1 MTSEINTITL
11 GLTGASGLQY
21 GIRLL
26 ECLLNAKKKV
36 YLVMSQ
42 AAQVVAAMETE
53 LNLPAQPENLQT
65 FLEKKFSVNEKQLK
79 VLGHQQ
85 WAAPIASGSNAS
97 DAMIICPCSSG
108 CLSAV
113 AQGSS
118 NNLLERAADVMIKEK
133 KPLII
138 VPREAPYSEIHLEN
152 MLKLARMGVSIIP
165 ASPGFYH
172 KPKSIDDLI
181 DFIVAR
187 ILDHLKIEHQLLPRW
202 GE

>member
-1 MTSEINTITL
+1 MNAQIKTITL

-26 ECLLNAKKKV
+26 ECLLKAKIKV
-36 YLVMSQ
+36 FLVMSQ

-65 FLEKKFSVNEKQLK
+65 FLEKKFSVNDQQLK

-85 WAAPIASGSNAS
+85 WAAPIASGSNAA

-118 NNLLERAADVMIKEK
+118 NNLLERAADVMIKER

>member
-1 MTSEINTITL
+1 MTTDIKTITV
-11 GLTGASGLQY
+11 GFTGASGLQY
-21 GIRLL
+21 GLRLL
-26 ECLLNAKKKV
+26 QCLLQSQKKV

-53 LNLPAQPENLQT
+53 LNLPGQPENLQA
-65 FLEKKFSVNEKQLK
+65 FFEKKFNVSDKQLK
-79 VLGHQQ
+79 VFGHQQ

-97 DAMIICPCSSG
+97 DAMVICPCSSG
-108 CLSAV
+108 CLSAI
-113 AQGSS
+113 AHGSS

-187 ILDHLKIEHQLLPRW
+187 ILDHLKIPNELLPRW
-202 GE
+202 GD

>member
-1 MTSEINTITL
+1 MTMNIETITV
-11 GLTGASGLQY
+11 GFTGASGLQY

-26 ECLLNAKKKV
+26 QCLLQANKKV

-65 FLEKKFSVNEKQLK
+65 FLEKKFSVTNKQLK
-79 VLGHQQ
+79 VFGHQQ
-85 WAAPIASGSNAS
+85 WAAPIASGSNAA
-97 DAMIICPCSSG
+97 DAMVICPASSG
-108 CLSAV
+108 CISAI
-113 AQGSS
+113 ANGSS

-133 KPLII
+133 KPLIV

-152 MLKLARMGVSIIP
+152 MLKLARMNVSIIP

-172 KPKSIDDLI
+172 KPKTIDDLI

-187 ILDHLKIEHQLLPRW
+187 ILDQLKIEHQLLPRW

>member
-26 ECLLNAKKKV
+26 ECLLKAKKKV

-53 LNLPAQPENLQT
+53 LNLPTQSENLQT
-65 FLEKKFSVNEKQLK
+65 FLEKKFSVTDKQLK

-108 CLSAV
+108 CLSAI

-133 KPLII
+133 KSLIV

-152 MLKLARMGVSIIP
+152 MLKLARMGVTIIP

-172 KPKSIDDLI
+172 KPTSIEDLI

-187 ILDHLKIEHQLLPRW
+187 ILDHLKIKHDLLPRW